1 MLIEMCCTG
10 KDAETHSAVL
20 TVVAFYCAKEIIWK
34 EYRERVKE
42 RECVCVCE

>member
-10 KDAETHSAVL
+10 NDAETHFAVL
-20 TVVAFYCAKEIIWK
+20 TVVTLDCAKEIIWK

-42 RECVCVCE
+42 RV